1 MGCWAGGQRSPNN
14 HDNEYDRPNYGTND
28 NRNSDGMTMVESDD
42 ARRCTFT
49 SADVDTFTQTTTAN
63 FAVDAII
70 IRILAATSA
79 IVTSSAI
86 VSTMIFVTNAAH
98 QPSSSTSL
106 AKKKHVQHHTQ
117 HNCHQ
122 SDRYHAHHSHH
133 RLSCNFPLSGN
144 FYPFKSSF
152 FSGQSLAL

>member
-14 HDNEYDRPNYGTND
+14 NDSEYDRPNYGTSD

-86 VSTMIFVTNAAH
+86 GSTMIFVTNAAH

-106 AKKKHVQHHTQ
+106 ANKKAMSNTILNITATKAIVTVL
-117 HNCHQ
+117 NIAIVV
-122 SDRYHAHHSHH
+122 STATS
-133 RLSCNFPLSGN
+133 PLR
-144 FYPFKSSF
+144 F
-152 FSGQSLAL
+152 